1 MFSLFDSHAVVVKE
15 LRFQGCH
22 KSKGECSS
30 RHAGDEKLNAT
41 RDLNFHAR
49 ERYTK
54 KDAHAAGDV
63 TNNVAKNIN
72 Y

>member
-1 MFSLFDSHAVVVKE
+1 MGSHASVKE

-22 KSKGECSS
+22 KSKRECSS
-30 RHAGDEKLNAT
+30 RYAGDEKLNAT

-49 ERYTK
+49 KRYLK

-63 TNNVAKNIN
+63 TNNVAKNRN